1 MDQSKQAEQLSA
13 LMDDELSEFELRR
26 LLRHLDSVDGG
37 EQAGAD
43 GADTW
48 HRYHLIGAVIRGETL
63 SARSVDIAA
72 HVRQRLAD
80 EAPLAGGVK
89 RRHPA
94 WLKPL
99 AGAAIAASVA
109 TLTVLNLSPTQPGE
123 GELAAGP
130 RMVEKIDTP
139 AVSVAGPPAPAALL
153 DNAGILPASSNGWRV
168 QTVGTHWQQQ
178 ADPRADGGVSIDEKR
193 LNRYLLEHSEFER
206 QHGVGGFMPY
216 ASFVG
221 YDPR

>member
-26 LLRHLDSVDGG
+26 LLRHLDSVDGD
-37 EQAGAD
+37 EQANAD

-48 HRYHLIGAVIRGETL
+48 HRYHLIGAVIRGEAL
-63 SARSVDIAA
+63 SARGIDIAA
-72 HVRQRLAD
+72 RVSQRLAD
-80 EAPLAGGVK
+80 EAPLAAGVK

-109 TLTVLNLSPTQPGE
+109 TLTVLNLSPTQSDE
-123 GELAAGP
+123 GDAGIGP
-130 RMVEKIDTP
+130 RVVERP
-139 AVSVAGPPAPAALL
+139 AASVAGPPAPAALL
-153 DNAGILPASSNGWRV
+153 DNAGILPVSSDGWRV
-168 QTVGTHWQQQ
+168 QTVGTHWQRQ
-178 ADPRADGGVSIDEKR
+178 ADPHADGSVSIDEKR